1 MCKVTAVTPV
11 DRARQPR
18 DGQQDTCRAGEH
30 TVARATTRLRAGQER
45 ARMWGHRHSRRTT
58 HMRTHQLQLPV
69 HMHVPTA
76 QVHVAQLTRPG
87 EDGERFSSSTTAC
100 HTRHGQSE
108 GQSKPMHSGRGSLV
122 VGGLA
127 RTCLPGGGPHLIVR
141 DKERH
146 LPDLA
151 RTQDRDSPEGEPM
164 LPRMGRVR
172 SAAGERNGPRGDA
185 QGQQSACSHGFAKRL
200 SE

>member
-1 MCKVTAVTPV
+1 
-11 DRARQPR
+11 
-18 DGQQDTCRAGEH
+18 
-30 TVARATTRLRAGQER
+30 
-45 ARMWGHRHSRRTT
+45 
-58 HMRTHQLQLPV
+58 
-69 HMHVPTA
+69 
-76 QVHVAQLTRPG
+76 
-87 EDGERFSSSTTAC
+87 
-100 HTRHGQSE
+100 
-108 GQSKPMHSGRGSLV
+108 MHSGRGSLV

-185 QGQQSACSHGFAKRL
+185 QGQQSACSHGFANRL